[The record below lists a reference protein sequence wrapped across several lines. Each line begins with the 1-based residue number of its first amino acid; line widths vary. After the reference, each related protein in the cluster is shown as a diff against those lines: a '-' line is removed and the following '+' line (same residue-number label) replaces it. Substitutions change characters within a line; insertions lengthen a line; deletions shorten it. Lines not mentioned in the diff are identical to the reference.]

1 MKLRRVAG
9 RLLEPLL
16 PRAQPGSAVHARA
29 MEQLYLSL
37 QKTQR
42 PAQAVGPYSDCLVSQ
57 MLPAAS
63 RRKAVE
69 GNAGDTSRLS
79 AGREVG

>member
-9 RLLEPLL
+9 RILEALL
-16 PRAQPGSAVHARA
+16 PRARPGSAVHARV
-29 MEQLYLSL
+29 MEQLSQSL
-37 QKTQR
+37 HKIQR

-57 MLPAAS
+57 VLPAAS

-69 GNAGDTSRLS
+69 GNAGNISQLS